1 MGTTG
6 SRYGAGM
13 IRRRAVVSG
22 YVQGV
27 YFRESCRQKA
37 AVLSVAGWVRNRS
50 DRTVEMVFEGEQPA
64 VERMI
69 DWTRRGPEDAHV
81 TGVEVFEEEP
91 EGLVGFAVLP
101 TR

>member
-1 MGTTG
+1 
-6 SRYGAGM
+6 M
-13 IRRRAVVSG
+13 IRRRVTVSG

-27 YFRESCRQKA
+27 YFRETCRQKA
-37 AVLSVAGWVRNRS
+37 ATLGVAGWVRNRG
-50 DRTVEMVFEGEQPA
+50 DRAVEAVYEGEPPA

-69 DWTRRGPEDAHV
+69 EWSRHGPEDAHV
-81 TGVEVFEEEP
+81 TGVEVVEEEP

>member
-1 MGTTG
+1 
-6 SRYGAGM
+6 M

-27 YFRESCRQKA
+27 YFRETCRQKA
-37 AVLSVAGWVRNRS
+37 AFLSVAGWVRNRS
-50 DRTVEMVFEGEQPA
+50 DRSVEAVFEGEAAA

-69 DWTRRGPEDAHV
+69 QWARHGPEDAHV
-81 TGVEVFEEEP
+81 TGVEVFEEDP

>member
-1 MGTTG
+1 
-6 SRYGAGM
+6 M
-13 IRRRAVVSG
+13 IRRRVIVSG

-37 AVLSVAGWVRNRS
+37 ALLAVAGWVRNRS
-50 DRTVEMVFEGEQPA
+50 DRSVEAVFEGEPAA

-69 DWTRRGPEDAHV
+69 AWVRRGPEDAHV
-81 TGVEVFEEEP
+81 TGVEAFEEDP

>member
-1 MGTTG
+1 M
-6 SRYGAGM
+6 
-13 IRRRAVVSG
+13 SG

-27 YFRESCRQKA
+27 YFRETCRQKA
-37 AVLSVAGWVRNRS
+37 VTLGVAGWVRNRG
-50 DRTVEMVFEGEQPA
+50 DRTVEAVFEGDPAA

-69 DWTRRGPEDAHV
+69 QWARRGPEDAHI
-81 TGVEVFEEEP
+81 TAIEVFEEEP

>member
-1 MGTTG
+1 MATAG
-6 SRYGAGM
+6 SRYGASM

-27 YFRESCRQKA
+27 YFRETCRQRA
-37 AVLSVAGWVRNRS
+37 AQLSVAGWVRNRS
-50 DRTVEMVFEGEQPA
+50 DRTVEAVFEGEAAA

-69 DWTRRGPEDAHV
+69 QWARRGPEDAHV
-81 TGVEVFEEEP
+81 IGVEVFEEEP

>member
-1 MGTTG
+1 
-6 SRYGAGM
+6 M

-27 YFRESCRQKA
+27 YFRETCRQRA
-37 AVLSVAGWVRNRS
+37 NVLAVAGWVRNRS
-50 DRTVEMVFEGEQPA
+50 DRTVEMVFEGESAA
-64 VERMI
+64 VERMVE
-69 DWTRRGPEDAHV
+69 WTRHGPEDAHI
-81 TGVEVFEEEP
+81 TGVEIFEEEP

>member
-1 MGTTG
+1 
-6 SRYGAGM
+6 M
-13 IRRRAVVSG
+13 IRRRVLVSG

-27 YFRESCRQKA
+27 YFRETCRQKA
-37 AVLSVAGWVRNRS
+37 VLLSLAGWVRNRA
-50 DRTVEMVFEGEQPA
+50 DRTVEAVFEGESAA

-69 DWTRRGPEDAHV
+69 QWARHGPEDAHV
-81 TGVEVFEEEP
+81 TGVEVFEEDL

>member
-1 MGTTG
+1 
-6 SRYGAGM
+6 M
-13 IRRRAVVSG
+13 IRRRIVVSG

-37 AVLSVAGWVRNRS
+37 ALLSVAGWVRNRA
-50 DRTVEMVFEGEQPA
+50 DRTVEAVFEGEPAA

-69 DWTRRGPEDAHV
+69 QWTRHGPEDAHV
-81 TGVEVFEEEP
+81 TGVEVFEEDL